1 MWLMAA
7 LDGTHV
13 REFAVLIF
21 AGKALVSSADRLSL
35 VFVRP
40 ILRQIVGLWPFC
52 FLERLVFC
60 AWSLE
65 GWLFQQVGP
74 LPFSF
79 AFAFDDAL

>member
-1 MWLMAA
+1 MTA

-40 ILRQIVGLWPFC
+40 VLRQIVGLWPFC

-65 GWLFQQVGP
+65 GGSSSKLAHFPFP
-74 LPFSF
+74 LPLPLTMLSRT
-79 AFAFDDAL
+79 